1 LFEKL
6 VDLAYPPAVE
16 TATQIV
22 LSTHSPSYVDLFKDM
37 LTSVQVVEQRDG
49 RTKITP
55 LPDILCQLRISPEQE
70 DGIGYQWATG
80 LFEGL

>member
-1 LFEKL
+1 
-6 VDLAYPPAVE
+6 
-16 TATQIV
+16 
-22 LSTHSPSYVDLFKDM
+22 VDLFKDM
-37 LTSVQVVEQRDG
+37 LSSVQVVEQRDG

-55 LPDILCQLRISPEQE
+55 LPKIMDQLRISPEKE